1 LVGKYLKTVTY
12 QHASREGSIM
22 LARYCKVV
30 ADAEGMAAHA
40 RTATIRLERYGTQ
53 EAGT

>member
-22 LARYCKVV
+22 LARRCKVV
-30 ADAEGMAAHA
+30 AGAEDMAAHA
-40 RTATIRLERYGTQ
+40 RTVTIRLERYGTQ
-53 EAGT
+53 KAGT